1 MRWVDSFSTPCFDT
15 AIECKSRSETGLG
28 EFPGFMPQQHIQPS
42 RALEPLRASGQKHLF
57 SLLTWIPQMN
67 PELVPDDSDLLGFPE
82 GGGPF
87 VAVAC
92 NPASAVALLG
102 RSCLFFLVIW
112 AQSSLAS

>member
-67 PELVPDDSDLLGFPE
+67 PELVADDSDLLGFPE

-87 VAVAC
+87 VAGSLQSGLGSGALGSELSIF
-92 NPASAVALLG
+92 PRHLGAVLPG
-102 RSCLFFLVIW
+102 I
-112 AQSSLAS
+112 